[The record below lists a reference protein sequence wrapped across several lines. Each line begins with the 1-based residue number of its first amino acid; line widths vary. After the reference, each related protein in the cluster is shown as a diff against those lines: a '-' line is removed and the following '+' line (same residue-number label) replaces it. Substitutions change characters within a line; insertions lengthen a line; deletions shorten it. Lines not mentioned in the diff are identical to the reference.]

1 MVIFAVGADYFE
13 GIGAVSVHA
22 DVAVGCDFGT
32 QLIYF
37 LVFIAYN
44 K

>member
-1 MVIFAVGADYFE
+1 MVIFAAGADYFE

-22 DVAVGCDFGT
+22 DVAVGDYLRT
-32 QLIYF
+32 YLLDF